1 MYIKVAILSLLIAVP
16 VVGISAL
23 IEYGVS
29 LQTLS
34 SPSFWMSH
42 LFSLFSYSIVASL
55 SIFLFRAL
63 DKEKE
68 SEGGFSFKFSFKP
81 KANREQ
87 GSVKWFNS
95 SKGYGFITRDQ
106 GDDVFVHYRSISGK
120 GHRSLYEGQIVEF
133 SVSDGDKGLQAD
145 EVKVISGEPKRASR
159 HSND

>member
-1 MYIKVAILSLLIAVP
+1 MYIKVAVLSLVIAVP
-16 VVGISAL
+16 VVAIAAF
-23 IEYGVS
+23 IEYRIS
-29 LQTLS
+29 LNELS
-34 SPSFWMSH
+34 NVDFWMSH
-42 LFSLFSYSIVASL
+42 LFSVFSYSVVATL
-55 SIFLFRAL
+55 SIFLFKAL
-63 DKEKE
+63 EKVD
-68 SEGGFSFKFSFKP
+68 SEKFRFAFKFKS

-145 EVKVISGEPKRASR
+145 DVKVLSGEPKRGGRVSS
-159 HSND
+159 H